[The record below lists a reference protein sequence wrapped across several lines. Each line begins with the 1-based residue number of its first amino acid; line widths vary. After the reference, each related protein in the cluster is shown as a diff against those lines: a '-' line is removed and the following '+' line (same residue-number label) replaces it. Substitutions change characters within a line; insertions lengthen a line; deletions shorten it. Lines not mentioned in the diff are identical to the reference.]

1 MSPERTNYNGIPTGI
16 VIEKAESPERQKILA
31 EIVKYGMGFSRG
43 KIQDASSISLQ
54 VAAQRP
60 VFLDYLSYIIFGRI
74 VRLSTQCPE
83 EKKEVCISVK
93 FAHELG
99 EYINLQVTKS
109 RKNGLKSVDFTQEE
123 GRVIVQKSF
132 EHINADA
139 IFAQLSESEM
149 SLVRRF
155 GSTIIP
161 DNPKAEQRPSEFR
174 LE

>member
-1 MSPERTNYNGIPTGI
+1 M
-16 VIEKAESPERQKILA
+16 
-31 EIVKYGMGFSRG
+31 
-43 KIQDASSISLQ
+43 
-54 VAAQRP
+54 
-60 VFLDYLSYIIFGRI
+60 
-74 VRLSTQCPE
+74 
-83 EKKEVCISVK
+83 
-93 FAHELG
+93 
-99 EYINLQVTKS
+99 
-109 RKNGLKSVDFTQEE
+109 DFTQEE